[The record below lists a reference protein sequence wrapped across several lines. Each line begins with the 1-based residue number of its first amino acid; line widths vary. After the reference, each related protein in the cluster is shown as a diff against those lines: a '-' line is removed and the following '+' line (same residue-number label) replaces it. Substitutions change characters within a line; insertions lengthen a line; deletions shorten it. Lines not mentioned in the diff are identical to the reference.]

1 MTEERLKRLEAKIQ
15 RTYNRAVREMKK
27 KVRDE
32 LEEYERQR
40 RNWKERIDSGKA
52 TEKEYDDWLKVQ
64 ATDGSNLAMIK
75 VLVEDTYN
83 SNSIAAQMI
92 GEHTYDVYA
101 LNVNHAAFELDKDIG
116 FFTNFSLYSKDTVER
131 LIEENPEL
139 LPNVHVDKG
148 KDLAWNTK
156 KLRNELTQGILQGES
171 VRKIAKRYERVL
183 GMNRNSAIRN
193 ARTATTSA
201 QNGGRLRSYERAKEI
216 GVQVR
221 KMWMATVDG
230 KTRHTH
236 RMLDGQIKETNQPFV
251 SESGYKLM
259 FPGDPSAHPSEL
271 YNCRCRI
278 IGRTKYSE
286 VNPRDLENRFSRLPD
301 GVTYDEWQKA
311 CISKEKK
318 PWD

>member
-1 MTEERLKRLEAKIQ
+1 MEG
-15 RTYNRAVREMKK
+15 
-27 KVRDE
+27 
-32 LEEYERQR
+32 YEKQR

-52 TEKEYDDWLKVQ
+52 TEEEYDDWLKVH
-64 ATDGSNLAMIK
+64 ATDGSNQAMIK

-116 FFTNFSLYSKDTVER
+116 FFTNFGLYSKDTVER

-139 LPNVHVDKG
+139 LPDVHVDKG
-148 KDLAWNTK
+148 KDFAWNTK

-183 GMNRNSAIRN
+183 GMNRNVAIRN

-216 GVQVR
+216 GVQVQ

-236 RMLDGQIKETNQPFV
+236 RMLDGQTKETNQPFI

-259 FPGDPSAHPSEL
+259 FPGDPSAHPTEI
-271 YNCRCRI
+271 YQCRCRI
-278 IGRTKYSE
+278 IGKTKYSE
-286 VNPRDLENRFSRLPD
+286 VNPRDLENRFVRLPD

-311 CISKEKK
+311 CINKEKK